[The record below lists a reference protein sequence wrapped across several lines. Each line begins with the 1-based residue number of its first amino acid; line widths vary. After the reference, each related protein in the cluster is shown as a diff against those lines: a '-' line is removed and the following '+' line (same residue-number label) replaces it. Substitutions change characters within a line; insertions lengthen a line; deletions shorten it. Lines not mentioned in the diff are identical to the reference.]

1 MGKEERRMR
10 RKKGCEG
17 SETQRIIQFDW
28 DYLPLQ
34 TTGVL
39 PWSSKMK
46 FKLIK
51 YEKLNSVTN

>member
-1 MGKEERRMR
+1 MAKEGKRMR
-10 RKKGCEG
+10 RKKGCKG
-17 SETQRIIQFDW
+17 SETRRTIQFDW

-34 TTGVL
+34 TTGGL

-51 YEKLNSVTN
+51 YENLL